1 MHRLLFDPGTHNS
14 ARHRPPARGGNLR
27 ARGLGQAKGVTKSR
41 IPDRDDTK
49 ARNCQPNPKN
59 PMRIKILAAS
69 VGDRDVRRG
78 SAALQRTDDPGVKC
92 MRTLFVSWVVF
103 DVALRT
109 FSRRSSQQARQC
121 G

>member
-69 VGDRDVRRG
+69 VGYRDVRRG

-92 MRTLFVSWVVF
+92 MRTLFVS
-103 DVALRT
+103 
-109 FSRRSSQQARQC
+109 
-121 G
+121 